1 MPQIAEQPWWLDPF
15 ESTIS
20 LGERVM
26 RAGVRY
32 AGRRAIQLADGS
44 WLTHGDLHTKAAPV
58 RQAIARSV
66 AERGGAVGCLTQTN
80 ETLTIALIAMTTSA
94 DSICFLDPSVPAAR
108 NRQSLNTIGART
120 LLADHSTA
128 AYARSVSQPG
138 DKIILVDE
146 PDPALSIE
154 QVPVP
159 HEGVLTIFTSGST
172 GQAKGVLRP
181 YLAMAH
187 TAYNLSWRYQS
198 TPDDVMMY
206 TGSPG
211 HVGTLNDVLLSILNG
226 FAAVAVQTATVDLKT
241 MYRKIN
247 QLGITK
253 VAMPPSL
260 MRLLLLHASVNN
272 GFQREILIG
281 SSGEALLRSDV
292 RLFFDVVGPNGT
304 LWQSYGS
311 TEAGH
316 MIAGRYGPE
325 HGEGNGPLPLNS
337 PSRGVEIEIL
347 GEDGQLI
354 EPGQSGLIRV
364 RTPALALGYTSP
376 ANEQPTGFG
385 EDAHG
390 RYFMTGDRAKLIEPG
405 VFVIEGRADRQI
417 NLNGQR
423 VELGEIESAILGT
436 PGWGEA
442 CAALVSDSSG
452 RKVLMAMVSPSTSS
466 TQDVESLRERLR
478 EHLPTFAIPAQL
490 VTTPSLPRT
499 TTGKTD
505 LTAVQASL
513 EQALRSTMT
522 RGGTPP
528 RGSTENWVA
537 DAWQTVL
544 GIDERP
550 NRDVPFD
557 QFGGDSLN
565 AVELCL
571 RFGEKFGAELSM
583 DFVTANRTVAAQ
595 ADALQRTAKGGVHT
609 QRLVPLRSDGKGP
622 ICILVPGAGG
632 HAWVYLGIA
641 NAIRCDCDLFALN
654 LNFTTEDE
662 LHADRLTKSI
672 LDAMDACDHARPV
685 LFVGYSRGTLIAS
698 TLAESCRKAGMNIEG
713 IALID
718 PSPLT
723 PASAKKLLK
732 EAMRSVV
739 RSVRERAT
747 EAEACRLLDEQIN
760 ATRRE
765 IARLYRPER
774 TRLPDM
780 PCSILCTTRTQEAL
794 RALKKV
800 FKRPL
805 AEIDVEC
812 IEGHSHLDLMR
823 KRGAPVVADWLTQ
836 RMCQLNTKSD

>member
-1 MPQIAEQPWWLDPF
+1 MTMPRLAEQPWWLDPF
-15 ESTIS
+15 DPTLS
-20 LGERVM
+20 LGDRVM
-26 RAGVRY
+26 HAGVRY

-44 WLTHGDLHTKAAPV
+44 WLTHGDLHAKAAPV
-58 RQAIARSV
+58 RQAIARSIT
-66 AERGGAVGCLTQTN
+66 ERGGAVGCLTMTN
-80 ETLTIALIAMTTSA
+80 ETLTIALIATTTSA
-94 DSICFLDPSVPAAR
+94 DSICFLDPTVPAAR
-108 NRQSLNTIGART
+108 NRQSLNAIGART

-128 AYARSVSQPG
+128 AYVRSVSQPG
-138 DKIILVDE
+138 DKIIMVDE
-146 PDPALSIE
+146 PEPALSID

-159 HEGVLTIFTSGST
+159 QEGVLTIFTSGST

-187 TAYNLSWRYQS
+187 TAYNLSWRYES

-226 FAAVAVQTATVDLKT
+226 FAAVPVQTALVDLKT

-253 VAMPPSL
+253 IAMPPSL

-347 GEDGQLI
+347 DEDGQQV
-354 EPGQSGLIRV
+354 ETGQSGLIRV
-364 RTPALALGYTSP
+364 RTPALALGYRPP
-376 ANEQPTGFG
+376 ANEQPNGFG
-385 EDAHG
+385 EDARG

-405 VFVIEGRADRQI
+405 VFVIDGRADRQI

-442 CAALVSDSSG
+442 CAALVSDPSG

-466 TQDVESLRERLR
+466 TQDVESLREQLR
-478 EHLPTFAIPAQL
+478 EHLPSFAIPARL
-490 VTTPSLPRT
+490 VSTPSLPRT

-505 LTAVQASL
+505 LTSVQASL
-513 EQALRSTMT
+513 EHALRSTMT
-522 RGGTPP
+522 GAGAPP

-544 GIDERP
+544 GVEDRP
-550 NRDVPFD
+550 SRDVAFD
-557 QFGGDSLN
+557 QYGGDSLN

-571 RFGEKFGAELSM
+571 RFGEKFGVELCM
-583 DFVTANRTVAAQ
+583 DFVTANRTIAAQ
-595 ADALQRTAKGGVHT
+595 AEALQRVADGGVQS
-609 QRLVPLRSDGKGP
+609 QRLVPLRSDGQGP
-622 ICILVPGAGG
+622 ICILVPGSGG
-632 HAWVYLGIA
+632 HAWVYLNIA
-641 NAIRCDCDLFALN
+641 NSVECECDLYALN
-654 LNFTTEDE
+654 LNFTSQDE
-662 LHADRLTKSI
+662 LREERLTQSI
-672 LDAMDACDHARPV
+672 LDTIDATDPSRPV
-685 LFVGYSRGTLIAS
+685 IFVGYSRGTLIAS
-698 TLAESCRKAGMNIEG
+698 TLAGSCKQQGLNVEG
-713 IALID
+713 VALID

-723 PASAKKLLK
+723 PASAKRLLK
-732 EAMRSVV
+732 EAVRSVV
-739 RSVRERAT
+739 QSVRQRKT
-747 EAEACRLLDEQIN
+747 EAEASRVLDEQID

-765 IARLYRPER
+765 IARLYRPDR
-774 TRLPDM
+774 TRLPDL
-780 PCSILCTTRTQEAL
+780 PCSVLCTSQTYEML
-794 RALKKV
+794 GSLKAI
-800 FKRPL
+800 FGRPL
-805 AEIDVEC
+805 SEIDLVC
-812 IEGHSHLDLMR
+812 IEDHSHLDLMR
-823 KRGAPVVADWLTQ
+823 RRGAPLVANWLTELLQ
-836 RMCQLNTKSD
+836 QH